1 MIIKKYNS
9 LFLIIHFLDTC
20 VRDSS
25 LAFIGQAQ
33 IRADNGRLIVAL
45 YK

>member
-20 VRDSS
+20 DAS
-25 LAFIGQAQ
+25 LAFTGQAQ

>member
-1 MIIKKYNS
+1 MIIKKYNC
-9 LFLIIHFLDTC
+9 LFLIIHFLDTY
-20 VRDSS
+20 DAS

-33 IRADNGRLIVAL
+33 ITADNGRLIVAL